1 MGAVD
6 VWRRFT
12 RSAAAL
18 YQQHRPGPEQM
29 KQHHHHRRNA
39 DILIDLGL
47 FDKAAHELRMALDV
61 MTTNSRETGE
71 GV

>member
-1 MGAVD
+1 MDAVE

-18 YQQHRPGPEQM
+18 YQQHHPGPEQM
-29 KQHHHHRRNA
+29 QQHHHHRRNA

-47 FDKAAHELRMALDV
+47 FDKAATELKMALDAI
-61 MTTNSRETGE
+61 TNNSATGAKE
-71 GV
+71 